1 MNHAYNKLVLL
12 FSYTVVYNRNLY
24 IPFRLLGLRMKKR
37 PSIGAKLFRH
47 IFKSAKNSSPND
59 TGGNNE
65 QKEEKE
71 FDRVVSENERLRDE
85 NKKLREENKKFKK
98 FQEENKKLK
107 DRIKDLKIQ
116 LAKAKSNPTQSLSTP
131 SSKVFPKSSRPPKG
145 SRPRGAPKG
154 HRGAS
159 LKIPDQVDDITVHS
173 PETCPFCG
181 CDKLG
186 KYSEG
191 WDQIVFDIPPT
202 PIQVVRHRFVRRWC
216 PKCKKKVSVRG
227 SETLPRRNY
236 GPNIATTA
244 GFFEELGIPLRTIQL
259 IFKTLYNHKISV
271 PEIKDLSNL
280 IGKAIEPEYQTLKK
294 EVRSVSVVNADE
306 TGLRVDGIGNWCW
319 DFVWDDGVVYVIHR
333 SHGKTVP
340 LEVLG
345 KDFQGCLGHDGWRA
359 YNSIGGHHQL
369 DYVHV
374 NRKLAQ
380 VEVKRGVE
388 DRGFL
393 EPTPVKFKKRG
404 RPLNSLKEFLCFA
417 ERLREIIRDAVKFS
431 EREPSPM
438 PDERQEMYDNLLLRL
453 DNLVDGPW
461 NDADVVRLCK
471 YVYRD
476 RMFTFII
483 HPEISWENNV
493 AERAVRVVA
502 NIRNNTGGRRS
513 RKGADAL
520 QAMLSVFETWRKRGL
535 DVYNEAKVALLRY
548 VARRPKEVVVA

>member
-1 MNHAYNKLVLL
+1 
-12 FSYTVVYNRNLY
+12 
-24 IPFRLLGLRMKKR
+24 MKKIL
-37 PSIGAKLFRH
+37 SIATTLFRSTLR
-47 IFKSAKNSSPND
+47 SAKKNSP
-59 TGGNNE
+59 TRTRVNNE
-65 QKEEKE
+65 QKRDKE
-71 FDRVVSENERLRDE
+71 IDKVVSENERLRDE
-85 NKKLREENKKFKK
+85 NKNLREK
-98 FQEENKKLK
+98 NKKLK

-116 LAKAKSNPTQSLSTP
+116 LSKAKSNPVRSLSTP
-131 SSKVFPKSSRPPKG
+131 SSKVFPKSNRPPKG

-159 LKIPDQVDDITVHS
+159 LKIPDKIDDEKTHS

-181 CDKLG
+181 CKKLG
-186 KYSEG
+186 QTEYDG
-191 WDQIVFDIPPT
+191 WEQTTFDIQPT
-202 PIQVVRHRFVRRWC
+202 PIRVVCHKYKLRWC
-216 PKCKKKVSVRG
+216 PKCKKKISVRG

-244 GFFEELGIPLRTIQL
+244 GFFEKLGIPLRTIQL
-259 IFKTLYNHKISV
+259 IFKTFYNHKISV

-280 IGKAIEPEYQTLKK
+280 VGKAIEPEYQTLKK
-294 EVRSVSVVNADE
+294 EVKLASAVNADE
-306 TGLRVDGIGNWCW
+306 TGFRVDGINNWCW
-319 DFVWDDGVVYVIHR
+319 DFVWDDGVVYIIHR
-333 SHGKTVP
+333 SRGKTVP

-345 KDFQGCLGHDGWRA
+345 EDFQGCLGHDGWRA

-369 DYVHV
+369 DYIHA
-374 NRKLAQ
+374 NRKIAQ

-393 EPTPVKFKKRG
+393 EPTPVKFKKKG
-404 RPLNSLKEFLCFA
+404 RPLNSLKEFLRFA
-417 ERLREIIRDAVKFS
+417 ERLREIMRDAVKFS

-438 PDERQEMYDNLLLRL
+438 PEDRQEMYDNLLQRL
-453 DNLVDGPW
+453 DDLVDEPW

-471 YVYRD
+471 YMHRD

-520 QAMLSVFETWRKRGL
+520 QAMLSVFETWRIRGL
-535 DVYNEAKVALLRY
+535 DVYNEAKTALLRS
-548 VARRPKEVVVA
+548 VRRIPKRKAVE